1 MTTPSPYEAALSAYV
16 LADRDDA
23 EHVGQCARTA
33 ETLVTRAIG
42 SQTVPDEIK
51 RAAVLE
57 VGANLFNRR
66 ASARDS
72 ATALDADTGP
82 AFFRPS
88 LDPMTPAWPILRPYI
103 QGTGIV

>member
-1 MTTPSPYEAALSAYV
+1 MADPSTYEARLSAYV
-16 LADRDDA
+16 LADPTDR
-23 EHVGQCARTA
+23 EHVGQCARAA
-33 ETLVTRAIG
+33 ETLVNRAIG
-42 SQTVPDEIK
+42 SQNVPEEVK
-51 RAAVLE
+51 MAAVLE

-72 ATALDADTGP
+72 ATGIDADTSP